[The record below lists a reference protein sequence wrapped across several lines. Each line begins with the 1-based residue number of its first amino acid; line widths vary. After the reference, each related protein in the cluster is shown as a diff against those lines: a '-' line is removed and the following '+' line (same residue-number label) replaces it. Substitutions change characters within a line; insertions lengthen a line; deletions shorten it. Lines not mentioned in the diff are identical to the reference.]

1 MECGM
6 CFEMITKWH
15 VCVCSYK
22 EDSDDVTDSD
32 DIIEAATPTEAEVEN
47 KETIEKILGHRFGKK
62 GGVYFLL

>member
-1 MECGM
+1 M
-6 CFEMITKWH
+6 
-15 VCVCSYK
+15 
-22 EDSDDVTDSD
+22 TDSD